1 MQIGCFCWIRK
12 CEVQVIRDTLEIKS
26 SKELRMGRTHFRTT
40 QGIFQFECE
49 CLPCYFNN
57 YAIEC

>member
-1 MQIGCFCWIRK
+1 MQIGYFCWIRK
-12 CEVQVIRDTLEIKS
+12 CEVQVIKDTLEIKS
-26 SKELRMGRTHFRTT
+26 SKKLRMGHFHTT
-40 QGIFQFECE
+40 QGIFQFEFE